1 MQRDPSNEPE
11 TPDAGRKQRWYYG
24 WTIVSV
30 VSVVSFA
37 GGVETNPVLG
47 VFQDPITSEFG
58 WSRAAFTLPMSIGTF
73 AGGIAAVALGP
84 IMDRHGSRWVM
95 AIAIIL
101 MGLIFVGIGA
111 MESYWQ
117 HFALQFLGR
126 TVVASTFFLIVG
138 VVIPKW
144 FVVKR
149 GRAIGVAAFG
159 QRIGHATFPIM
170 IERIMAFSNWRVAA
184 ISMGVTVW
192 VTALLP
198 TLLFMRRRPEDMGL
212 RPDGAM
218 PDLRTAS
225 DSASSAPRTAPR
237 EEVSFSRKEALR
249 APAFYFLMGALASQ
263 SFVATGVNFHW
274 FSYLTGN
281 GVSTSGTVFSL
292 ALAPVVGMPA
302 AVVGGFI
309 AEKVPP
315 QLVLAAAYVL
325 MSVSIGVLLITDTT
339 AMAILFGVLYGG
351 ASGIM
356 ITNNQVIWADFFGRG
371 SIGAIRGLISP
382 LQMFTNAL
390 GPVVAAFSYDA
401 TGSYRSIFAIGVVV
415 LLGSAAL
422 AAAAKRPTRR

>member
-1 MQRDPSNEPE
+1 MKRDLSIKPE
-11 TPDAGRKQRWYYG
+11 SPTAGRKRRWFYG

-30 VSVVSFA
+30 ISIVQFA

-47 VFQDPITSEFG
+47 VFQNPITSEFG

-73 AGGIAAVALGP
+73 AGGIAAVGLGP
-84 IMDRHGSRWVM
+84 LIDRYGSRWVM
-95 AIAIIL
+95 AIAVL
-101 MGLIFVGIGA
+101 AMGLIFIGIGA
-111 MESYWQ
+111 MQSYWQ
-117 HFALQFLGR
+117 HFALQMLGR

-144 FVVKR
+144 FIVKR

-159 QRIGHATFPIM
+159 QRIGHAMFPIM
-170 IERIMAFSNWRVAA
+170 IERILAFSTWRVAA
-184 ISMGVTVW
+184 ITMGLTVW

-218 PDLRTAS
+218 PDLRTGPNGTVMDPYPAS
-225 DSASSAPRTAPR
+225 R
-237 EEVSFSRKEALR
+237 EEVSFGRREALR
-249 APAFYFLMGALASQ
+249 TPAFYFLLGAVATQ

-281 GVSTSGTVFSL
+281 GVSTSGTVLSL
-292 ALAPVVGMPA
+292 ALAPIVGMPA
-302 AVVGGFI
+302 AIVGGFI
-309 AEKVPP
+309 AERAPA
-315 QLVLAAAYVL
+315 QYVLAGSYVL
-325 MSVSIGVLLITDTT
+325 MSASIGVFLITDSTSL
-339 AMAILFGVLYGG
+339 AILFGFMYGS

-356 ITNNQVIWADFFGRG
+356 ITNNQLIWADFFGRG

-390 GPVVAAFSYDA
+390 GPVVAAFSYDV
-401 TGSYRSIFAIGVVV
+401 TGSYKLVFSIGVAV
-415 LLGSAAL
+415 LLGSAVL
-422 AAAAKRPTRR
+422 AAAAKRPVHR